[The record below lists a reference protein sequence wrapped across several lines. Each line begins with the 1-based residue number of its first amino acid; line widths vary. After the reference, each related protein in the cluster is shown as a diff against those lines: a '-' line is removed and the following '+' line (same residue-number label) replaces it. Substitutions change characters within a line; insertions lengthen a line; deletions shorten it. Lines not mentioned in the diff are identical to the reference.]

1 MLASLVN
8 VVIKRDLFQ
17 FFSNTV
23 NTALCITLV
32 VCAKLDQRQMLFSDA
47 RVWLCFCI
55 IDRFL
60 TLFFT
65 MFQVCLPPH
74 QIQIH
79 KLCFWAFG
87 WVGRSGEWLY
97 LRWSVMCMI
106 NVVFGANFLWVSEF
120 WNLVKIEQNPVI
132 WLLQRKKIVCQS
144 SRENHVAAENHPKL
158 TR

>member
-1 MLASLVN
+1 MAHKCCNKTRPFSVFFKHCEHCTLHNTCCMCKIGSTPNALLWCASL
-8 VVIKRDLFQ
+8 
-17 FFSNTV
+17 
-23 NTALCITLV
+23 ALL
-32 VCAKLDQRQMLFSDA
+32 LHYRP
-47 RVWLCFCI
+47 
-55 IDRFL
+55 FL
-60 TLFFT
+60 NPIFFT